1 MRTSKG
7 DQEQRARS
15 LNVRQGGGETKHT
28 PGPWKWRYVPSS
40 ETGTGHLA
48 MLLETVVEPARLND
62 PCVLA
67 VREDWQGW
75 LMTTNEGRANA
86 RLIAAA
92 PQLLEALAGL
102 VDAPDDHHKW
112 RAIAAARAAIEAA
125 MPAESINAATREG
138 HGS

>member
-7 DQEQRARS
+7 GQEQRARS

-92 PQLLEALAGL
+92 PELLGAL
-102 VDAPDDHHKW
+102 VDVTDYLKLSTAQTNV
-112 RAIAAARAAIEAA
+112 ARDIIEAA
-125 MPAESINAATREG
+125 SAAINAATREG
-138 HGS
+138 HES

>member
-1 MRTSKG
+1 MG
-7 DQEQRARS
+7 
-15 LNVRQGGGETKHT
+15 NETKHT

-92 PQLLEALAGL
+92 PQLLEACELLMKG
-102 VDAPDDHHKW
+102 APMQQGE
-112 RAIAAARAAIEAA
+112 RNGYIMGALSTAIDAARAAIEAA
-125 MPAESINAATREG
+125 SAAIAKATMGAPGRSEG
-138 HGS
+138 DTP